1 MNEKLSKQHFVVVPD
16 NLRNRD
22 RELYNHSHAQWW
34 IYIFFTGTVLLLIS
48 LSGSVGWWGKAIL
61 LALALIIAIIF
72 FKFFRDETVVL
83 RTKLIYDFVIRGR
96 NGETIVA
103 KYRQHDIEKIKK
115 IVLVEEIY
123 PRGLIRFQQKQY
135 AVMYNYS
142 PPNVGGDGL
151 WPYILSTVHVIHSL
165 MHPMLLKFYVMNK
178 ISNPINY
185 KKDLVKSLNN
195 EQSTSEQKE
204 HVLSLIKLIEDKKDR
219 SPDWVFR
226 CLIGIGSFN
235 TYEEA
240 EREAKGIIPGFELML
255 QGIGIQYR
263 RLENE
268 YEICDT
274 LRDGIN
280 PVNYL

>member
-1 MNEKLSKQHFVVVPD
+1 MSNEKLSKQHFIVVPD
-16 NLRNRD
+16 NLRNRE

-34 IYIFFTGTVLLLIS
+34 LYIFFIGTIMLLIS
-48 LSGSVGWWGKAIL
+48 LIGSVGYWGKAIL
-61 LALALIIAIIF
+61 LSLSLIIAIIF
-72 FKFFRDETVVL
+72 FKFFRNETVVL
-83 RTKLIYDFVIRGR
+83 RTKLMYDFVIRGR
-96 NGETIVA
+96 DGETIVA

-115 IVLVEEIY
+115 IVLVEQIFS
-123 PRGLIRFQQKQY
+123 RGLIRFKHNQY
-135 AVMYNYS
+135 GVMYNYN

-165 MHPMLLKFYVMNK
+165 MHPMLLKFFVMNK
-178 ISNPINY
+178 VSDPINY

-195 EQSTSEQKE
+195 EQSTSEQKK

-226 CLIGIGSFN
+226 CLIGIGVFN

-240 EREAKGIIPGFELML
+240 QIEAKSIIPGFETLL

-280 PVNYL
+280 PMN

>member
-16 NLRNRD
+16 NLRNRN

-34 IYIFFTGTVLLLIS
+34 IYIFFTGIILLLIS
-48 LSGSVGWWGKAIL
+48 LSGSVGWLGKAIL
-61 LALALIIAIIF
+61 LSLALIIAIIF
-72 FKFFRDETVVL
+72 FKFFRDEMVVL
-83 RTKLIYDFVIRGR
+83 RTKLLYDFVIRGR
-96 NGETIVA
+96 DGETIVA
-103 KYRQHDIEKIKK
+103 KYRHNDIQKIKK

-123 PRGLIRFQQKQY
+123 PRGLIRFQQKSY

-178 ISNPINY
+178 ISDPITY

-280 PVNYL
+280 PMN

>member
-1 MNEKLSKQHFVVVPD
+1 MNEKISKQHFVVVPD
-16 NLRNRD
+16 NLRNRQ

-34 IYIFFTGTVLLLIS
+34 IYIFFTGTIMLLIS
-48 LSGSVGWWGKAIL
+48 ISGSFGDWVSKAFIL
-61 LALALIIAIIF
+61 AIALLLGIIF
-72 FKFFRDETVVL
+72 FKFFRNETVVL

-96 NGETIVA
+96 HGETVVA
-103 KYRQHDIEKIKK
+103 KFREHDIEKIKK
-115 IVLVEEIY
+115 IVLVEKIY
-123 PRGLIRFQQKQY
+123 ERGFIRFQQNQY
-135 AVMYNYS
+135 AVMYNYN

-151 WPYILSTVHVIHSL
+151 WPYILSTVYVIHSL
-165 MHPMLLKFYVMNK
+165 MHPMLLKFFVMNK
-178 ISNPINY
+178 VSDPINY
-185 KKDLVKSLNN
+185 KKELVKSLNN

-235 TYEEA
+235 TYKEA

-255 QGIGIQYR
+255 QGVGIQYR
-263 RLENE
+263 RIENE

-280 PVNYL
+280 PIN

>member
-1 MNEKLSKQHFVVVPD
+1 MPNEKFSKQHFVVVPD

-34 IYIFFTGTVLLLIS
+34 IYIFFTGIVFLLIS
-48 LSGSVGWWGKAIL
+48 ISGSVDGWGKAIL

-72 FKFFRDETVVL
+72 FKFFRNEIVVL
-83 RTKLIYDFVIRGR
+83 RTKLIYDFGIRGR
-96 NGETIVA
+96 DGETIVA
-103 KYRQHDIEKIKK
+103 KYRQHDIEKIKE
-115 IVLVEEIY
+115 IVLVEEIFS
-123 PRGLIRFQQKQY
+123 RGLIRFKQNQY
-135 AVMYNYS
+135 GVMYNYN

-178 ISNPINY
+178 ISDPINY

-195 EQSTSEQKE
+195 EKSTSEQKE

-219 SPDWVFR
+219 SPNWVFR
-226 CLIGIGSFN
+226 CLIGIGPFN

-240 EREAKGIIPGFELML
+240 EREAKGIVPGFELML

-280 PVNYL
+280 PMN